1 MAHPA
6 PASDDT
12 LKLVA
17 FDDDDLAIIS
27 AHLQDAVIRVGDL
40 TYVPERGRFALVAR
54 RFDWGCSESDPRRCL
69 TGLHF
74 ERVLKARTRGF
85 DRDQHDEALALLAV
99 RFKETAA
106 PSGTATLV
114 FAGGAEIELD
124 LECLEA
130 RMQDLGPVWA
140 AKARPAHDLGSA

>member
-1 MAHPA
+1 MAHPI
-6 PASDDT
+6 PFDRQ
-12 LKLVA
+12 LRLVA
-17 FDDDDLAIIS
+17 FDDDDLSVVS

-40 TYVPERGRFALVAR
+40 AYVPERSRFALVAR
-54 RFDWGCSESDPRRCL
+54 RFDWGCKDADPRRCL

-74 ERVLKARTRGF
+74 ERVLRARTRGF
-85 DRDQHDEALALLAV
+85 DRAKADEALALLAI

-106 PSGTATLV
+106 PSGTVTLV